1 MRILFTSLITATFL
15 VIEVLDNPRLF
26 QRALG
31 TAQEM
36 VSSAAYEKE
45 IRIDGLSALTR
56 SEVES
61 LLPLH
66 RATSWWMANFPTIQG
81 RLEEHP
87 WIKRAVVESCPG
99 NTLSGWGCFILSITE
114 RTPKYLATVDS
125 EEWLIAEDGAFLLP
139 LSTVVGKTGLRDD
152 QRLSVDVRT
161 ITRVSGLASRLNSP
175 DVLGAQMDLV
185 RRIVQLTP
193 PIVHRSVEEI
203 VFQQGSDFSVR
214 FSRVPFP
221 VVFSSSS
228 DGPTLSDQSERCAL
242 LLKKFSDRYQEIEQV
257 DLAFEKVG
265 VVKLKQ

>member
-15 VIEVLDNPRLF
+15 VIEVLDNPKLF
-26 QRALG
+26 QRMWGG
-31 TAQEM
+31 TQEM
-36 VSSAAYEKE
+36 FSSAAYEKE
-45 IRIDGLSALTR
+45 IRIDGLSSLTR

-99 NTLSGWGCFILSITE
+99 NTISGWGCFILSVTE

-139 LSTVVGKTGLRDD
+139 LSTFAGKAGLRND
-152 QRLSVDVRT
+152 QRLSVDART
-161 ITRVSGLASRLNSP
+161 ITKVSGLASRLNSP
-175 DVLGAQMDLV
+175 AILGAQMELV
-185 RRIVQLTP
+185 RRIVQITP
-193 PIVHRSVEEI
+193 PIVDRSVEEI
-203 VFQQGSDFSVR
+203 VFQEGSDFTVR
-214 FSRVPFP
+214 FNGVPFP

-228 DGPTLSDQSERCAL
+228 EGPTLSDQSERCAL
-242 LLKKFSDRYQEIEQV
+242 LLKKFADRYQEIEKV